1 MLECLI
7 IGDSIGVGVSQFRK
21 ECPAYVQSG
30 ISSPGWIK
38 KYGEKTQP
46 TKVLII
52 SLGAND
58 YGINTLPNIERIRAN
73 AKADKVFWLLPRIE
87 RVPHAHEAV
96 RKVAAQYG
104 DVTLD
109 RPKDVSPD
117 GIHPTGKG
125 YRELADKTRQ

>member
-7 IGDSIGVGVSQFRK
+7 IGDSIGVGVSQFRQ
-21 ECPAYVQSG
+21 ECLSQVQGG

-38 KYGEKTQP
+38 KYGDTTQP
-46 TKVLII
+46 AKVLII

-58 YGINTLPNIERIRAN
+58 YGINTLPNIEKIRSN

-87 RVPHAHEAV
+87 RVPHAHEAIK
-96 RKVAAQYG
+96 KVAEQYG
-104 DVTLD
+104 DVTID

-117 GIHPTGKG
+117 GIHPTSKG
-125 YRELADKTRQ
+125 YNELADKTR